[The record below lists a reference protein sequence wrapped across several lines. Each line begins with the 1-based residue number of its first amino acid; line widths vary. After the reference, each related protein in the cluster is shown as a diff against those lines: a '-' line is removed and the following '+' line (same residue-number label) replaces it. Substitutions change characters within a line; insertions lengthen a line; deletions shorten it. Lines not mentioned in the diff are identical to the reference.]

1 MERLISK
8 TTVSP
13 RIHVPGRSPSLLT
26 ARRTASP
33 AAGGSSSAAPWTA
46 VRAQPPRLAAAA
58 ASPLRHDGLSASAPV
73 DEVATAGLGP
83 PWKLL
88 GNLLPKV
95 RRKFKIQFFPYPASN
110 VRFSEI
116 RESYDGSP
124 PPWIPA

>member
-8 TTVSP
+8 TTVYP
-13 RIHVPGRSPSLLT
+13 RIHVPGRSPSLLP
-26 ARRTASP
+26 ARRTASA

-46 VRAQPPRLAAAA
+46 VRAQLPHLAAVAA
-58 ASPLRHDGLSASAPV
+58 PLRHDGVTAAAPV
-73 DEVATAGLGP
+73 DEVATAGVGP

-88 GNLLPKV
+88 GSLLPKV

-110 VRFSEI
+110 VRFSEM